1 VSRPP
6 LPPLQ
11 SSSRGHLGVSR
22 TGKSL
27 RFALSALF
35 LLTGLSLAGAG
46 APAQPAFG
54 SVSWVESLRLEASDG
69 ELPDQFGHAVAL
81 DGDTLLVGAFRDDAF
96 RGSAYVFVWDG
107 ATWTEQAKLVAP
119 DGLAE
124 DYFGYSV
131 AIDGDTAALGAYLRG
146 SAKGAVYMFVRSGT
160 TWSHQAT
167 LEAADVTAP
176 DGFGVAVAL
185 EDDTV
190 VATAYW
196 DDSRAGSA
204 YVFTRTGTTWTERA
218 RLVASDRVGGDNFG
232 SAVALSGGTVAIGAA
247 GDDSR
252 TGATYVFTG
261 SGGAWTQ
268 QAKITAAD
276 GVSSDAFGHTASLE
290 GDTLAIGAPGDDAA
304 RGSTYIVTRTSGSW
318 TQQAKITASNGV
330 ANDYFGSAL
339 SLDGDSLAV
348 GAYVAAGY
356 QGAAYVF
363 SRSGTSWSEQGT
375 ITASNGVANDYFGFS
390 LAMDDGVLAV
400 GALGANSIRGSLYI
414 YNETQ
419 PSPGSNPEGSPQAL
433 SSIEARPPE
442 LAATGPAAPTTLF
455 FSVSVLFVG
464 LGLVVARLGRRR
476 VGYQE
481 R

>member
-1 VSRPP
+1 MLRPP

-11 SSSRGHLGVSR
+11 SSSRGHLGVSG

-27 RFALSALF
+27 RFALSALL

-46 APAQPAFG
+46 ASAQPAFG
-54 SVSWVESLRLEASDG
+54 SVSWVESLKLEASDG

-96 RGSAYVFVWDG
+96 RGSAYVFVRDG

-131 AIDGDTAALGAYLRG
+131 AIDGDTAALGAFQRG
-146 SAKGAVYMFVRSGT
+146 SAKGAVYMFIRSGT

-167 LEAADVTAP
+167 LEAVDVIAP
-176 DGFGVAVAL
+176 DGFGIVVAL
-185 EDDTV
+185 EDDTL
-190 VATAYW
+190 VATAYR
-196 DDSRAGSA
+196 DDVNTGSA
-204 YVFTRTGTTWTERA
+204 YVFTRTGSTWTERA
-218 RLVASDRVGGDNFG
+218 RLVALDRAGQDYFG
-232 SAVALSGGTVAIGAA
+232 SAVALSGDTIAIGAA

-252 TGATYVFTG
+252 RGATYVFTG

-276 GVSSDAFGHTASLE
+276 GVSGDAFGDTASLE
-290 GDTLAIGAPGDDAA
+290 GDTLAIGAPEDDAA

-318 TQQAKITASNGV
+318 TQQAKITASDGL
-330 ANDYFGSAL
+330 ASDYFGSAV

-348 GAYVAAGY
+348 GAYVADGY

-363 SRSGTSWSEQGT
+363 SRSGTSWSEQST
-375 ITASNGVANDYFGFS
+375 ITASDGRGFDYFGFS
-390 LAMDDGVLAV
+390 LALDDGVLAV
-400 GALGANSIRGSLYI
+400 GAVGDNSSRGSLYI

-419 PSPGSNPEGSPQAL
+419 PPRDSNPEGSPQAL

-455 FSVSVLFVG
+455 FSVSVLLVY
-464 LGLVVARLGRRR
+464 LGLVVARLGRRK
-476 VGYQE
+476 VGYQQ